1 MRLTENARA
10 SVTASGK
17 PCVAKENEVLSVEV
31 AREKVNPRHDHSN
44 LRGKS
49 ADRVVSSINSENFT
63 QSSQNT
69 AGARARKK
77 EKRFPTH
84 LGHRYDDD
92 GDGDDDDVQEIQTER
107 LDGRTSPLNCVKYER
122 KG

>member
-1 MRLTENARA
+1 MDNSSMRLTENARA

-49 ADRVVSSINSENFT
+49 ADRVVSSMNSENFT
-63 QSSQNT
+63 QSSQ
-69 AGARARKK
+69 K
-77 EKRFPTH
+77 
-84 LGHRYDDD
+84 
-92 GDGDDDDVQEIQTER
+92 
-107 LDGRTSPLNCVKYER
+107 
-122 KG
+122 